1 MLRLTTYYLAVEA
14 TLLTC
19 IQECRVPILITMLTS
34 LVVIFLSS
42 SRQEPGYCRQ
52 LLQIPSISFQI
63 LSDLPQLLQ
72 ARTGIL
78 PSVTVDPEYFL
89 SNFK

>member
-1 MLRLTTYYLAVEA
+1 MQETISAVIILERKRHTRVEVLTEEIFNVTVDDI
-14 TLLTC
+14 LLG
-19 IQECRVPILITMLTS
+19 CRGDASDVHSGMSCSNLDHYAD
-34 LVVIFLSS
+34 F
-42 SRQEPGYCRQ
+42 PG
-52 LLQIPSISFQI
+52 
-63 LSDLPQLLQ
+63 SDLPQLLQ

>member
-19 IQECRVPILITMLTS
+19 IQEMSCSNLDHYAD
-34 LVVIFLSS
+34 F
-42 SRQEPGYCRQ
+42 PG
-52 LLQIPSISFQI
+52 
-63 LSDLPQLLQ
+63 SDLPQLLQ